1 MGYEFL
7 FIVGLGVL
15 FVVMNLFMI
24 IFVEPW
30 FALVTLINVVGLGI
44 IYVLS
49 RKFSPFED

>member
-15 FVVMNLFMI
+15 FVLLNLFMI

-30 FALVTLINVVGLGI
+30 FALVTLTSVVGLGI
-44 IYVLS
+44 IYVLG